1 MESIELS
8 RGGIQLSTLTIA
20 AALLVLLVS
29 LIASSVRSVLGTFAD
44 SLDSDAQQALRLPL

>member
-1 MESIELS
+1 MESIESS

-44 SLDSDAQQALRLPL
+44 SLDSEALQAVRLPL